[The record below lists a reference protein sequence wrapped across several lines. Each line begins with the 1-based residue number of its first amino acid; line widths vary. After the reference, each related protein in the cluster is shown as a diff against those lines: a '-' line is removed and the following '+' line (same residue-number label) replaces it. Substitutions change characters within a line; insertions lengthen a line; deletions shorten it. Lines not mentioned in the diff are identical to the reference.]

1 MEQKEMQS
9 VWGEMLEKLLDTTT
23 ESEHQRWLLPMIP
36 TALTDKTLILGTK
49 NEFSRNYV
57 NDHYIPFLNDA
68 AEAVMGKKMD
78 IQIETLEEEEEDSKI
93 LPIKYEAEE
102 DGPRFSQPSLFP
114 AEHSANHSYSEGSHF
129 VPVDPGDKSTLKEKY
144 TFDNFVMGSS
154 NRFAHAAALA
164 VAKNPGQ
171 VYNPLFLYG
180 GVGLG
185 KTHLM
190 HAIGNE
196 ILKNNPNL
204 RVLYVSSE
212 KFLNDFIAS
221 IREGQPR
228 EFQNKYRNIDVLLVD
243 DIQFLYTKERTQEEF
258 FHTFNSL
265 HDADKAVILSAD
277 RHPRDIKNLEDR
289 LRSRFEWG
297 LITDIQAPDLETRH
311 AILQKKA
318 MLEKLEIPD
327 DVLYFIASRID
338 SNVRE
343 LEGALTRV
351 VLQASLDQ
359 QNITVDLARRAMSG
373 SYPEERSKEITLEL
387 IQDVTASYFNITTED
402 LLSKKRSQDVAF
414 PRQVAMY
421 LCCTMTENST
431 TKIGEYFG
439 GKDHSTV
446 MHARDKIAKKKESDP
461 HFNQKLGEL
470 SDRILHM

>member
-1 MEQKEMQS
+1 MEQKEMNS
-9 VWGEMLEKLLDTTT
+9 VWGEMLEKLLDTTS
-23 ESEHQRWLLPMIP
+23 ESEHQRWLLPMTP
-36 TALTDKTLILGTK
+36 TALTEKTLILGTK

-57 NDHYIPFLNDA
+57 KDHYIPFLSDA

-78 IQIETLEEEEEDSKI
+78 VQIETLEEEEEDPKLSS
-93 LPIKYEAEE
+93 IKYETEKE
-102 DGPRFSQPSLFP
+102 VPFFSQPSLFP
-114 AEHSANHSYSEGSHF
+114 AENSKNHTYPEGSHF

-318 MLEKLEIPD
+318 MLENLEIPD

>member
-9 VWGEMLEKLLDTTT
+9 VWGEMLEKLLETTT
-23 ESEHQRWLLPMIP
+23 ESEHQRWILPMIP
-36 TALTDKTLILGTK
+36 RSLTDKNLTLCAK

-57 NDHYIPFLNDA
+57 TDHYIPFLNDA
-68 AEAVMGKKMD
+68 AEAVMGKKID
-78 IQIETLEEEEEDSKI
+78 VQIETMEEEEEDNAVSS
-93 LPIKYEAEE
+93 LKYIVKEK
-102 DGPRFSQPSLFP
+102 DGSSHSSQPSLFSVEYP
-114 AEHSANHSYSEGSHF
+114 ASHSYSAHF
-129 VPVDPGDKSTLKEKY
+129 VPLEPGDRSTLKEKY

-164 VAKNPGQ
+164 VAKNPGE

-318 MLEKLEIPD
+318 MLDNLEIPD

-359 QNITVDLARRAMSG
+359 QSITVDLARRAMSG
-373 SYPEERSKEITLEL
+373 SYPEERSKEVTLEL

-421 LCCTMTENST
+421 LCCTMTNTST

-446 MHARDKIAKKKESDP
+446 MHARDKIAKKKDSDP